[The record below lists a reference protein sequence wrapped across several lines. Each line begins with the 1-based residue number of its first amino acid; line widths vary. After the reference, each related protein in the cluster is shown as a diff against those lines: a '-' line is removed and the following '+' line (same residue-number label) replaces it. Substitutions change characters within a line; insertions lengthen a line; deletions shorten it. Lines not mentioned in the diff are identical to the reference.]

1 MNMQAMMRQAQQM
14 QRDMLKIKEE
24 IDKSEFEGESS
35 LVTVKMNGKKEVL
48 EVKIKTDELEKDD
61 VEILQDM
68 IVVAM
73 NQAMKKID
81 DVTEKKMSKF
91 GNIPGLF

>member
-24 IDKSEFEGESS
+24 IDKTEFEGESS